1 MPHVGI
7 REIQRNT
14 SAVFARV
21 TAGERLVVTRHNR
34 TVAVI
39 VGVADAKDFIRSL
52 RGVSHSR
59 KGELLTAF
67 ERWIWSDDGKPFE
80 VIVADVAGARPVRE
94 LYVHE

>member
-14 SAVFARV
+14 SAVLARV

-39 VGVADAKDFIRSL
+39 VGVADAKNFIRSL
-52 RGVSHSR
+52 RGLSR
-59 KGELLTAF
+59 GRRGELLRAF
-67 ERWIWSDDGKPFE
+67 EHWIWSDDGKPFE
-80 VIVADVAGARPVRE
+80 VLLADVAGARPVRE
-94 LYVHE
+94 LQVHE